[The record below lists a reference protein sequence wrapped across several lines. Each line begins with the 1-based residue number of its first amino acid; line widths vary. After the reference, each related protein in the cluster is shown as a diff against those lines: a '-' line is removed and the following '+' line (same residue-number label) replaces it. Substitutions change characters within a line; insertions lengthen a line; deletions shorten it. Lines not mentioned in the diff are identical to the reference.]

1 MKLAFRGGLMSMC
14 WGKKMISELSEQ
26 TYFDCMRPEMV
37 QFLPGEYSKIL
48 EIGCNV
54 GNFRQL
60 CPKPCEY
67 WGVEPFEKAAEI
79 AKTKLDKVLAGF
91 YNEVENQIPDNH
103 FDLIIANDV
112 IEHIEQPWDFLQSL
126 KKKMTENASL
136 VLSIPNV
143 RYYGNLRELLH
154 EKDWEY
160 KNTGILD
167 ITHLRFFTEKSIIRL
182 LNENGFEIEKMQGI
196 NPVEVRKRNL
206 PKYWLIKFV
215 FGKDIEFLQFGVR
228 VKKL

>member
-1 MKLAFRGGLMSMC
+1 
-14 WGKKMISELSEQ
+14 MISEKSEQ
-26 TYFDCMRPEMV
+26 VYFGSMRPEMV
-37 QFLPGEYSKIL
+37 QFLPDNYSKIL

-60 CPKPCEY
+60 CSKPCEY

-91 YNEVENQIPDNH
+91 YNEVENQISDNY

-126 KKKMTENASL
+126 KKKMAENASL

-143 RYYGNLRELLH
+143 RYYGNLRELLR
-154 EKDWEY
+154 EKDWKY
-160 KNTGILD
+160 KDTGILD

-182 LNENGFEIEKMQGI
+182 LNENGFEIEKMLGI
-196 NPVEVRKRNL
+196 NPMIVRKRNL
-206 PKYWLIKFV
+206 PKYWFVKFI
-215 FGKDIEFLQFGVR
+215 FG
-228 VKKL
+228 